1 MIIST
6 ENIMTI
12 AVNLGQVCEDDN
24 GWLDIVVINGEDWHK
39 CRICGKMYKIS
50 KRKITPLGGGSD

>member
-1 MIIST
+1 
-6 ENIMTI
+6 MTI